1 MTSIEVAI
9 FGRVYRLRT
18 SDPESTL
25 LVAAEL
31 DRQLNELKERYEI
44 MDFSKLLLLV
54 ALQQQ
59 EEVQSLK
66 KNYQTQGKELERLNQ
81 MISKILGD
89 I

>member
-1 MTSIEVAI
+1 VAI

-18 SDPESTL
+18 SDPEATL
-25 LVAAEL
+25 MVAAEL
-31 DRQLNELKERYEI
+31 DRQLTELKDRYEI

-81 MISKILGD
+81 MVSKILGD
-89 I
+89 L

>member
-9 FGRVYRLRT
+9 FGRVYRLQT

>member
-31 DRQLNELKERYEI
+31 DRQLSELKERYEI

-81 MISKILGD
+81 MVSKILGD
-89 I
+89 L

>member
-31 DRQLNELKERYEI
+31 DRQLSELKERYEI

>member
-18 SDPESTL
+18 SDPEATL
-25 LVAAEL
+25 MVAAEL

-44 MDFSKLLLLV
+44 TDFSKLILLV

-81 MISKILGD
+81 MVSKILGD
-89 I
+89 L

>member
-18 SDPESTL
+18 SDPEATL
-25 LVAAEL
+25 MVAAEL
-31 DRQLNELKERYEI
+31 DRQLTELKDRYEI

-81 MISKILGD
+81 MVSKILGD
-89 I
+89 L